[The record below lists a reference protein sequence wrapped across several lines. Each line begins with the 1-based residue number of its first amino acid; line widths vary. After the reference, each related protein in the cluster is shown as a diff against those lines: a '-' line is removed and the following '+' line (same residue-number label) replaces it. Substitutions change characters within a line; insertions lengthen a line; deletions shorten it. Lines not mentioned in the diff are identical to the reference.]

1 MLTKYTF
8 NKLTYRDFLK
18 VGEQKAFK
26 DDLAKALLEN
36 YPFLEEVKLEGKYV
50 CKYGD
55 YANDK
60 QIAVLGHQRG
70 HKGEPIVEE
79 GKEFITPQE
88 RQDAEKKARFSP
100 EGIPEGEGV
109 DKDGVAWYGEGLT
122 TDDEFMS
129 VRRGK
134 PGAF

>member
-1 MLTKYTF
+1 MITLRNPENGAMLTKYTF

-18 VGEQKAFK
+18 VGEQK
-26 DDLAKALLEN
+26 
-36 YPFLEEVKLEGKYV
+36 
-50 CKYGD
+50 
-55 YANDK
+55 
-60 QIAVLGHQRG
+60 AVLGHQRG

-134 PGAF
+134 